1 MKELHNIRTKSQLY
15 RLYGSQMPEREIRA
29 EINEIIR
36 ENRPKNTFP
45 DRPHFA
51 RALRTP
57 EVITFIDA
65 NGVPDGYKLSEEL
78 QHKLSEH
85 RKEVAASKAL
95 KKTKTDRYGLE

>member
-15 RLYGSQMPEREIRA
+15 RLYQSQMPEREIRA

-45 DRPHFA
+45 NRPHFA
-51 RALRTP
+51 RALRTI

-65 NGVPDGYKLSEEL
+65 NGTPDGYKLSEEL
-78 QHKLSEH
+78 QHKLSEY
-85 RKEVAASKAL
+85 RKEVAASKSTF
-95 KKTKTDRYGLE
+95 KKQKKYGLE